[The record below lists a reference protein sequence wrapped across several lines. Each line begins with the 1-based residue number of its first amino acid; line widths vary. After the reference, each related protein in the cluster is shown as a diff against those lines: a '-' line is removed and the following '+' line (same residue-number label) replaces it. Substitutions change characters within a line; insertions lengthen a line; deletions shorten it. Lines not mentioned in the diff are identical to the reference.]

1 MNSTDAFLKSS
12 AARFLLMVV
21 FAFATVGEL
30 SGQLVCEGSGPDYIE
45 ATAGSDGR
53 CILVNGSGQTH
64 AKSPRIQ
71 NPWAPSDAA
80 DGYLASEVSL
90 STDGFSLEMSASAAG
105 KSGRIPLA
113 FGNAFIT
120 PRGSATAYALASPR
134 RVVVRFPELTTIQD
148 CVAEVTYEATFRANA
163 RGVNGGAL
171 SAVSSF
177 SVGLIPPFQF
187 GGTGVVHAVAGSISP
202 DSNPPL
208 YYFYDTVPR
217 GGTNGVQIV
226 RFRAPLKT
234 NAVGEAFATYELSGQ
249 IKAEVSVPGG
259 SATHN
264 TDVSASV
271 RCDMHYAGAEII
283 CTNQSGEQR
292 ISTAVFGLLPVLPRL
307 EFCST
312 NGESVICCRTNFGF
326 PYCRTNDPA
335 STNDFVVVNLTRPF
349 WPASEEMSAEPAD
362 AAVSIGERVDLAFSA
377 ALRVA
382 LSNDPPARVQ
392 WFRSGAPAQ
401 PIVGET
407 NATLTFLRAAPGDSG
422 AYYAVL
428 TDDSASVTSRVATLT
443 VSPLRPDLRLQL
455 MDGRRRVT
463 VGGDLGRAYRIEYA
477 EDPSSTNWNTL
488 VNLTL
493 DLSPFTYEDTN
504 ALAPRKFY
512 RAVMLP

>member
-1 MNSTDAFLKSS
+1 MIS
-12 AARFLLMVV
+12 AYTFFRVCLSWHFVIVAL
-21 FAFATVGEL
+21 AFATVGEL
-30 SGQLVCEGSGPDYIE
+30 SAQLVCEGSGPDYIE
-45 ATAGSDGR
+45 ATASTDGR
-53 CILVNGSGQTH
+53 CFLVNGYGQTH

-90 STDGFSLEMSASAAG
+90 SLDGFSLEMSASAEG

-113 FGNAFIT
+113 LGNAFIT

-134 RVVVRFPELTTIQD
+134 LVIVRFPELTTNQD
-148 CVAEVTYEATFRANA
+148 CVAEVTYRVTFRANA

-177 SVGLIPPFQF
+177 SVGLIPAFQF
-187 GGTGVVHAVAGSISP
+187 SGAGATHAVAGSISP
-202 DSNPPL
+202 DSNPPF

-217 GGTNGVQIV
+217 GGTNGVEFV
-226 RFRAPLKT
+226 RFRAPLQM
-234 NAVGEAFATYELSGQ
+234 NAAGEVFARYEISGQ
-249 IKAEVSVPGG
+249 IKAEVTVPGG
-259 SATHN
+259 SATNN
-264 TDVSASV
+264 TDVSAYV
-271 RCDMHYAGAEII
+271 RCDMHYAGTEII
-283 CTNQSGEQR
+283 CTNQQGEHR
-292 ISTAVFGLLPVLPRL
+292 ISPAVLGRLPVLPGL
-307 EFCST
+307 EVCHT
-312 NGESVICCRTNFGF
+312 NGGSVICCRTNFGF

-335 STNDFVVVNLTRPF
+335 SVNDFVVVDLTAPV
-349 WPASEEMSAEPAD
+349 WPTSEKMYAEPAD
-362 AAVSIGERVDLAFSA
+362 AAVFIGERVDLAFSA

-392 WFRSGAPAQ
+392 WFRSGPPAQ
-401 PIVGET
+401 PVIGET
-407 NATLTFLRAAPGDSG
+407 NATLTFLKAAAGDSG

-443 VSPLRPDLRLQL
+443 VSHLRPDLRLQL

-463 VGGDLGRAYRIEYA
+463 VGGDVGRAYRIEYA
-477 EDPSSTNWNTL
+477 ENPSSTTWNTL

-504 ALAPRKFY
+504 AVAPRKFY